1 MFKKYIVLLLI
12 AIVLLGYLWVQFNNK
27 EELNQVLSKEPNWSV
42 SIPSRILYC
51 HPHKESYVLVQTT
64 NEVMLLSAKDGE
76 RLWVNHL
83 SDYHVIDD
91 RSATQTGMQV
101 EKGILVTHRGDG
113 AIQAIEVE
121 TGKILWED
129 ASKVGETIDSIY
141 INNETVFVA
150 IANNSVIAFDI
161 YTGNTKWSFSAP
173 SRSQLYL
180 FGYKEKIF
188 LSAGR
193 EIYDVSAGMLSAP
206 LELDGLVNEIKSD
219 SEKLYIS
226 YVDSNISYSSL
237 SLISFQSLWKID
249 KNTVPPLTSIIAS
262 ILIDDNIVY
271 YVGEDIVA
279 IGKEDGELLWLSN
292 YNDEFGRPVIIGNF
306 LFAQG
311 RQKLYILDK
320 NTGAEI
326 QSISL
331 KGGFRPLEWIMYEKV
346 NPCAN
351 SNTVWIARGKML
363 YAYNVSLSLTTT
375 RAR

>member
-1 MFKKYIVLLLI
+1 
-12 AIVLLGYLWVQFNNK
+12 
-27 EELNQVLSKEPNWSV
+27 
-42 SIPSRILYC
+42 
-51 HPHKESYVLVQTT
+51 
-64 NEVMLLSAKDGE
+64 
-76 RLWVNHL
+76 
-83 SDYHVIDD
+83 
-91 RSATQTGMQV
+91 MQV
-101 EKGILVTHRGDG
+101 EKGILITHRGDG

-129 ASKVGETIDSIY
+129 SSKVGETIDSIY

-161 YTGNTKWSFSAP
+161 YTGHTKWSFSAP

-188 LSAGR
+188 LGAGR
-193 EIYDVSAGMLSAP
+193 EIYDISAGMLSTP

-219 SEKLYIS
+219 SGKLYIS

-249 KNTVPPLTSIIAS
+249 KNTISPLTSIISS
-262 ILIDDNIVY
+262 ILTDDSIVY
-271 YVGEDIVA
+271 YAGKDIVA
-279 IGKEDGELLWLSN
+279 IDKEDGELLWLSN
-292 YNDEFGRPVIIGNF
+292 YNDEFGRPVIIGKF

-311 RQKLYILDK
+311 RQKLYVFDK
-320 NTGAEI
+320 SEGAEI

-331 KGGFRPLEWIMYEKV
+331 KGGFRPLEWITYEKV

-363 YAYNVSLSLTTT
+363 YAYNISPSLTMT